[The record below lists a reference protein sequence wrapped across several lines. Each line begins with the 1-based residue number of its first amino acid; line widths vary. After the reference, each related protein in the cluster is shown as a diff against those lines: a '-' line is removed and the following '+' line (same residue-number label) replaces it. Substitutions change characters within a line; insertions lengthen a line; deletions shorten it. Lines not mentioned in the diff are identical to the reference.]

1 MSACLFTVGASPPVP
16 ALPGGTAAPG
26 TAAPGPPGC
35 AHASRLARP
44 VAAEHAS
51 VPPVSSVPSAPSPAR
66 AGGRRGSS
74 PLPRL
79 LAITVPTWVHVI
91 TDGRLGAPDVAVRAQ
106 IATLNA
112 AYSGRFG
119 GADTGI
125 RFRLDGVT
133 RTANAAWFREP
144 VTHERAIK
152 RVRRG
157 GPETLNLY
165 LAQLGEL
172 VLGYSTYPHGYGKE
186 PGLDGVVV
194 DWRSLPGGAMRSFD
208 RGYTGVHEIGHWLG
222 LLHTFE
228 KGCDPPGD
236 GVADTEPE
244 GQPTEGCPLIKDTC
258 KGGGPDPIHNFMD
271 YSDDRCMSGFTPGQ
285 AARMQEMWAVY
296 RGRGADTT
304 LDG

>member
-1 MSACLFTVGASPPVP
+1 M
-16 ALPGGTAAPG
+16 APRH
-26 TAAPGPPGC
+26 AP
-35 AHASRLARP
+35 
-44 VAAEHAS
+44 
-51 VPPVSSVPSAPSPAR
+51 APSPEP
-66 AGGRRGSS
+66 AGGRRGPN
-74 PLPRL
+74 PLRPAL
-79 LAITVPTWVHVI
+79 PITVPTWVHVL
-91 TDGRLGAPDVAVRAQ
+91 TDGRLGAPDAAVRAQ

-112 AYSGRFG
+112 AYSGGLG

-133 RTANAAWFREP
+133 RTVSATWFREP
-144 VTHERAIK
+144 VTHERVIK
-152 RVRRG
+152 RMRRG

-172 VLGYSTYPHGYGKE
+172 VLGYSTYPHGYAKE
-186 PGLDGVVV
+186 PALDGVVV

-228 KGCDPPGD
+228 KGCEPPGD

-244 GQPTEGCPLIKDTC
+244 GQPTEGCPLVKDTC

-271 YSDDRCMSGFTPGQ
+271 YSDDRCMSGFTVGQ
-285 AARMQEMWAVY
+285 AVRMQEMWAVY
-296 RGRGADTT
+296 RGRGANTT